1 MFLHSIPSA
10 SRQPILEG
18 LYFHV
23 KECFSHSQ
31 LSVIF
36 AKVNVSAE
44 MLIGMF
50 TQPGN
55 TLKLKTYF
63 SDAIK

>member
-1 MFLHSIPSA
+1 MWKNVF
-10 SRQPILEG
+10 PILN
-18 LYFHV
+18 
-23 KECFSHSQ
+23 SN
-31 LSVIF
+31 SVIF
-36 AKVNVSAE
+36 AKVKVSAE

-55 TLKLKTYF
+55 TLKLKINF